1 MRMKGECR
9 YVQPMSKASVSGVVQ
24 GKRSRKIPRGHMRN
38 DMLRK
43 IINESS
49 EPVVG
54 RLGIENMHSEGISY
68 KPQAAKSRCAR
79 NWGGWGQLSVEGPGQ
94 NNPDRSEDP
103 WGRATIVARMAV
115 LKRTTAPTPSGGKQ
129 VWKRGARKRDANQM
143 GATIG
148 RVVGKAPSDRPALK
162 PYWGKPAVRNFRGGD
177 GNVGIIR
184 SPVRAIALPDCC
196 S

>member
-1 MRMKGECR
+1 
-9 YVQPMSKASVSGVVQ
+9 MSKASVSGVVL
-24 GKRSRKIPRGHMRN
+24 GKRSRKIPRGHRGRHVAK
-38 DMLRK
+38 DHQRKLRTSGGSPRHGGTCTAK
-43 IINESS
+43 ASRIN
-49 EPVVG
+49 
-54 RLGIENMHSEGISY
+54 RR
-68 KPQAAKSRCAR
+68 AAKSRCAR

-103 WGRATIVARMAV
+103 WGRATIVARMAA

-148 RVVGKAPSDRPALK
+148 RLAGKAPSDRPALK

-184 SPVRAIALPDCC
+184 SPVRAIALPDVQ
-196 S
+196 